1 MSLGPRAATLV
12 LTALGTIALARWAD
26 AQGTPS
32 PRPGLTAQQTKEA
45 IEISRGA
52 MAELRK
58 KTEGASNPDVDKREY
73 VVGIELL
80 AAGEPSR
87 TPGHGGSQGEGVKN
101 EPAPGQPKEKEK
113 DKEKTKSATRKQ
125 GRPPGPLAVVTSY
138 RYFDDITVFATVD
151 LGTGRV
157 VEVQAAQHLRTAL
170 SEGEYEDAKA
180 MARQRSEPVKELF
193 EKFGEKLSVY
203 PQFSQYTPKG
213 DPRVHRVV
221 HLTYRVGTKDLS
233 YPRPMVDL
241 TTREVVTPAPEEA
254 PRSRRAKP

>member
-12 LTALGTIALARWAD
+12 LTALGTIVLARWAL

-58 KTEGASNPDVDKREY
+58 KTEGASNPDVDRREY
-73 VVGIELL
+73 IVGIELL
-80 AAGEPSR
+80 AAGGPAK
-87 TPGHGGSQGEGVKN
+87 TPGDAGSQDEGAKTD
-101 EPAPGQPKEKEK
+101 PAPGQPKAI
-113 DKEKTKSATRKQ
+113 DKEKVKTKTATKKQ
-125 GRPPGPLAVVTSY
+125 GRAPGPLAVVTSY

-151 LGTGRV
+151 IGTGRV
-157 VEVQAAQHLRTAL
+157 VDLQAAQHLRTAL
-170 SEGEYEDAKA
+170 SEGEFEEAKA

-193 EKFGEKLSVY
+193 EKFGDKLSVY
-203 PQFSQYTPKG
+203 PQFSQYTAKG
-213 DPRVHRVV
+213 DPRVHRVI

-254 PRSRRAKP
+254 PRPRRSKP